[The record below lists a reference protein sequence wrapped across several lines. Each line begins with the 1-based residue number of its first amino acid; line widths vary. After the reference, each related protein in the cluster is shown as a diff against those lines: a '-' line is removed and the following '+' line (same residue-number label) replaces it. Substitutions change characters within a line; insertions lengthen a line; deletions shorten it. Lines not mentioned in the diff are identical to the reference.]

1 MSKNT
6 TLIIFL
12 ICLTISLILLVFIH
26 GLNAEVIVLHQTPL
40 FISETVLYL
49 TGLGT
54 LFFGWKLIDHKLPS
68 KKRNDEY

>member
-1 MSKNT
+1 MSKNI

-12 ICLTISLILLVFIH
+12 SFLTISLILLILIH
-26 GLNAEVIVLHQTPL
+26 GLKAEILVSDEMSL
-40 FISETVLYL
+40 FISETALYL

-68 KKRNDEY
+68 KKRNDEH

>member
-1 MSKNT
+1 MSKNI

-12 ICLTISLILLVFIH
+12 GFLTISLILLILIH
-26 GLNAEVIVLHQTPL
+26 GLKAEILVSDEMSL
-40 FISETVLYL
+40 FISETALYL

-68 KKRNDEY
+68 KKRNDEH